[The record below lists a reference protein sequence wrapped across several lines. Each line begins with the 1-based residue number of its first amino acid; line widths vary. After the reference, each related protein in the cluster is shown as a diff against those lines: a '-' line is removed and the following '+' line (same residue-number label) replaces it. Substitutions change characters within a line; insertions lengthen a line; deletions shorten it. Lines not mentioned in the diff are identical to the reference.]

1 MDKHQSKILILVCL
15 VISIAV
21 VAFGFRTR
29 NRSSNNVTV
38 PPPPAVPEVQA
49 SQLTTVGSPDGKMSL
64 TMKQKNGEG
73 VTTYIFLI
81 TNEVSNDQK
90 EIYTKTVP
98 SGTVILVPNNTFSS
112 DNKYV
117 FLKERSL
124 GATNYFILTTSGAPV
139 SKDAQMLDFSSLF
152 KAKYQDYIITDAT
165 GWAGPTLVVINTD
178 KGEGGTGPSF
188 WFDVASKSFIL
199 LSNRF
204 N

>member
-1 MDKHQSKILILVCL
+1 MDKHQSKIIILVCL
-15 VISIAV
+15 VISVAV
-21 VAFGFRTR
+21 VFFGFRVKTR
-29 NRSSNNVTV
+29 PSSEVSV
-38 PPPPAVPEVQA
+38 SPPPVVPEVQA

-73 VTTYIFLI
+73 VTTYTFLI
-81 TNEVSNDQK
+81 TNEVNNDQK
-90 EIYTKTVP
+90 EIYTKTVS
-98 SGTVILVPNNTFSS
+98 SGTAMTIPNNTFSS

-117 FLKERSL
+117 FFKERSL
-124 GATNYFILTTSGAPV
+124 GATNYLILTTSGAPV
-139 SKDAQMLDFSSLF
+139 SKDTQILDFSSMF
-152 KAKYQDYIITDAT
+152 TAKYQDYVITDAT

-178 KGEGGTGPSF
+178 KSEGGTGPSF